1 MRRVKIL
8 TITLAIILVTLIAF
22 VGIYA
27 QNQNRMEDI
36 VKDYSLGRELSR
48 ERVIELKVKESD
60 GTEEIS
66 QEEKEKNYETVKK
79 TIEKRLNKLKAD
91 DYTISLNKENGTIRV
106 ELAENSNTDAY
117 AYYLT
122 LDEKIKI
129 KEKDAETELLSDQ
142 MVKGAQYTYVAN
154 SENKYQVYLDIEL
167 TKEGQAKIEE
177 ISNNYAIL
185 KDDIDNLDSSNET
198 ENTENT
204 EENQD
209 KTETKKAAV
218 LSIGGTDYN
227 VVKIEKGK
235 IRVAIGTETANS
247 KTVNSNLQ
255 SAAEMASLIDAGRYP
270 TEYEIEN
277 NRMTYS
283 DITKEQITTF
293 IIIVAIILLL
303 ILIGLCIRYKVAGI
317 LSSIAFIGFIS
328 TFTLLLR
335 YTNVL
340 ISIEG
345 IGAILIILIVNLI
358 INKKILQKTEK
369 INMINEAINSTYK
382 EMFLKLIPLMIIA
395 LVFSIVGWA
404 NLSSF
409 GMIMFWGLIL
419 TVVYNLIITKTLLKL
434 KENK

>member
-358 INKKILQKTEK
+358 INKKLIQKT
-369 INMINEAINSTYK
+369 
-382 EMFLKLIPLMIIA
+382 
-395 LVFSIVGWA
+395 
-404 NLSSF
+404 
-409 GMIMFWGLIL
+409 
-419 TVVYNLIITKTLLKL
+419 
-434 KENK
+434 

>member
-369 INMINEAINSTYK
+369 ISMIDEAINSTYK

>member
-79 TIEKRLNKLKAD
+79 TIEKRLKKLKAD

-122 LDEKIKI
+122 LDEKVKI
-129 KEKDAETELLSDQ
+129 KEKDAETELLNDQ

-293 IIIVAIILLL
+293 IIIVAIILLV

>member
-129 KEKDAETELLSDQ
+129 KEKDTETELLSDQ

>member
-79 TIEKRLNKLKAD
+79 TIEKRLKKLKAD

-122 LDEKIKI
+122 LDEKVKI
-129 KEKDAETELLSDQ
+129 KEKDAETELLNDQ

-204 EENQD
+204 EENQN

-293 IIIVAIILLL
+293 IIIVAIILLV

-395 LVFSIVGWA
+395 LVFSIAGWA

>member
-235 IRVAIGTETANS
+235 LRVAIGTETANS

>member
-409 GMIMFWGLIL
+409 GMIMFWGLVL
-419 TVVYNLIITKTLLKL
+419 TAIYNVIVTRTLLNL

>member
-1 MRRVKIL
+1 
-8 TITLAIILVTLIAF
+8 
-22 VGIYA
+22 
-27 QNQNRMEDI
+27 
-36 VKDYSLGRELSR
+36 
-48 ERVIELKVKESD
+48 
-60 GTEEIS
+60 
-66 QEEKEKNYETVKK
+66 
-79 TIEKRLNKLKAD
+79 
-91 DYTISLNKENGTIRV
+91 
-106 ELAENSNTDAY
+106 
-117 AYYLT
+117 
-122 LDEKIKI
+122 
-129 KEKDAETELLSDQ
+129 
-142 MVKGAQYTYVAN
+142 
-154 SENKYQVYLDIEL
+154 
-167 TKEGQAKIEE
+167 
-177 ISNNYAIL
+177 
-185 KDDIDNLDSSNET
+185 
-198 ENTENT
+198 
-204 EENQD
+204 
-209 KTETKKAAV
+209 
-218 LSIGGTDYN
+218 
-227 VVKIEKGK
+227 
-235 IRVAIGTETANS
+235 
-247 KTVNSNLQ
+247 
-255 SAAEMASLIDAGRYP
+255 MASLIDAGRYP